1 MRVAS
6 REGPGIAGANHMV
19 AGAVFAT
26 ACLKGPL
33 RRPPAALDPRLLRQI
48 THTNPRSPFFFGV
61 ITAWGPGGSV
71 PFYRP
76 AREYS

>member
-33 RRPPAALDPRLLRQI
+33 RRTPAALDPRLLRQI
-48 THTNPRSPFFFGV
+48 THTNPRSPKKKTV
-61 ITAWGPGGSV
+61 SRKPLRAPGSPTYMKG
-71 PFYRP
+71 
-76 AREYS
+76 